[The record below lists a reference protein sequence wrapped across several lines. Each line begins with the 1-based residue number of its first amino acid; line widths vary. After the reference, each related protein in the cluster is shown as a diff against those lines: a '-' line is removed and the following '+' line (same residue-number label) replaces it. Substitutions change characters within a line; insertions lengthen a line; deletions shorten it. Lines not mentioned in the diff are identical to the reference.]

1 MGLTIAGALGLGYS
15 NVFVTAPSAENLQTV
30 FEFVVKGLNAL
41 KFAVSGV
48 VVCCCCLLLLC
59 GVVCCV
65 VLWCV
70 VVVCVVVWYVVC
82 GVWCVVYCVLCVVC
96 CDLWCCV
103 LCVVV
108 SYGMCGVSDEM

>member
-48 VVCCCCLLLLC
+48 VVCCCCVVLLC

-65 VLWCV
+65 VLWCG
-70 VVVCVVVWYVVC
+70 VVWYVV
-82 GVWCVVYCVLCVVC
+82 VC
-96 CDLWCCV
+96 D
-103 LCVVV
+103 
-108 SYGMCGVSDEM
+108 GMCGVMSSDVV

>member
-48 VVCCCCLLLLC
+48 VVCCCCVLLCVLCVMCVLLC
-59 GVVCCV
+59 GMCC
-65 VLWCV
+65 
-70 VVVCVVVWYVVC
+70 VVCVVVCCCELWN
-82 GVWCVVYCVLCVVC
+82 VWC
-96 CDLWCCV
+96 
-103 LCVVV
+103 
-108 SYGMCGVSDEM
+108 E